1 MCPTS
6 IPFNDESDAEAR
18 AGTCVC
24 VSVVVSMTDGAGA
37 TVLVVEDQ
45 EGLGQAYAAVLSEK
59 YSVRMV
65 TSGEAALEEVDDE
78 IDVILL
84 DRRMPGMS
92 GDEVLAELQERD
104 VEAKIAMLTAVEPTG
119 DIVEMPFD
127 NYVTKPIDNDELL
140 ELVDHLLSW
149 KEYGEQ
155 TQEFLRLG
163 AKKIALESAD
173 RERTEQYRNI
183 VERME
188 ELHREIDE
196 SVDELDGPSRI
207 SGLDTLQK

>member
-1 MCPTS
+1 
-6 IPFNDESDAEAR
+6 
-18 AGTCVC
+18 
-24 VSVVVSMTDGAGA
+24 MTDDATA

-45 EGLGQAYAAVLSEK
+45 AGLAEAYRAVLSVK

-65 TSGEAALEEVDDE
+65 TSGEAALEDVDDE
-78 IDVILL
+78 VDVILL

-104 VEAKIAMLTAVEPTG
+104 VDAKIAMLTAVEPTG

-140 ELVDHLLSW
+140 DLVEHLLSW
-149 KEYGEQ
+149 QEYTEQ
-155 TQEFLRLG
+155 TQEFFRLG

-173 RERTEQYRNI
+173 RKRTDEYRNI

-188 ELHREIDE
+188 QLHDDIDE
-196 SVDELDGPSRI
+196 SFDDLEKPSKI
-207 SGLDTLQK
+207 SGLDTSRR